1 MAPETPSG
9 SESVVAME
17 PRNTPLPRASNGG
30 CTRPELA
37 ARLSLW
43 DELDPLAARELSEHA
58 GVCPACG
65 PSLQLLQQAQAWLE
79 RGPAGANAASVCP
92 SAEDLYDF
100 GRGPGARVL
109 SEPERMSLK
118 AHVAGCAECGALV
131 LTLASRPPVPLLGD
145 ELPEEPVTVAAGEL
159 DRVAPPRS
167 VTPRGWR
174 HLAWIP
180 VAVAAA
186 TIAMF
191 VWPSESQSRERSSGS
206 IRFPT
211 QPLLRGAA
219 DDALLFP
226 RDRVLR
232 GSNGLFATPVFEIA
246 PRERATSYR
255 VRVFRH
261 DGRAFAEGGEIGS
274 LTGDGATLDASTL
287 REQLVAGHFT
297 WEAWTVVDG
306 LDLPLGRR
314 DFEVIEDDALIEAID
329 ARREAP
335 EPARSEAILHLLHDS
350 GFAGDARAFARSLP
364 PSPERDA
371 YLARLPGR

>member
-1 MAPETPSG
+1 
-9 SESVVAME
+9 ME
-17 PRNTPLPRASNGG
+17 PRNTPVQRASNGG
-30 CTRPELA
+30 CARPELA
-37 ARLSLW
+37 ARLSVW
-43 DELDPLAARELSEHA
+43 DELDALAARELSEHA
-58 GVCPACG
+58 SVCPACG
-65 PSLQLLQQAQAWLE
+65 PHLQLLQQAQAWLE
-79 RGPAGANAASVCP
+79 RGLAGASAASVCP

-145 ELPEEPVTVAAGEL
+145 ELPAEVVTVGEREL
-159 DRVAPPRS
+159 DLVAPPRS
-167 VTPRGWR
+167 APARATWR
-174 HLAWIP
+174 RLAWIP
-180 VAVAAA
+180 IAVAAA

-191 VWPSESQSRERSSGS
+191 IWPSESASRERSSGS

-232 GSNGLFATPVFEIA
+232 GSGGLFATPVFEIA

-274 LTGDGATLDASTL
+274 LSGDRATLDASAL

-314 DFEVIEDDALIEAID
+314 DFEVLEDDALIEAID

-335 EPARSEAILHLLHDS
+335 EPARSEAILHLLHDA